1 MNNTEIF
8 FAIAIMSIVNYFTRV
23 TPFLFFKNNELPPFL
38 GFIEK
43 FFPATIM
50 MILIFYSIKDIDFL
64 VYPHGIKELL
74 SIIITVIL
82 HLSLKNY
89 LISIFL
95 GTVSYMILIQY
106 F

>member
-1 MNNTEIF
+1 MNNTEII
-8 FAIAIMSIVNYFTRV
+8 FAIAIMSLVNYFTRV
-23 TPFLFFKNNELPPFL
+23 TPFLFFKKNELPQSL
-38 GFIEK
+38 VFIER

-50 MILIFYSIKDIDFL
+50 MILIFYSIKDIDFIT
-64 VYPHGIKELL
+64 YPYGMKELL
-74 SIIITVIL
+74 SIIITIGL

>member
-1 MNNTEIF
+1 MNSTEIF
-8 FAIAIMSIVNYFTRV
+8 FAIAIMSLVNYFTRV
-23 TPFLFFKNNELPPFL
+23 TPFLFFKKNELPL
-38 GFIEK
+38 SLVFIER

-50 MILIFYSIKDIDFL
+50 MILIFYSVKDIDFIT
-64 VYPHGIKELL
+64 YPYGIKEFL
-74 SIIITVIL
+74 SILITIGL

-95 GTVSYMILIQY
+95 GTVSYMILVQY